1 MPVFELLCAVLAV
14 YFSLCFVG
22 LGRCVVFSGCPVE
35 YVVCVEIRVVVVSP
49 EVELSVVGN
58 SCVVVVSPE
67 VELSVVG
74 NSCVVVAEIK

>member
-1 MPVFELLCAVLAV
+1 
-14 YFSLCFVG
+14 
-22 LGRCVVFSGCPVE
+22 
-35 YVVCVEIRVVVVSP
+35 VSP